1 MNLEQLVF
9 VILISFS
16 TIFVFADS
24 NDEIESLSV
33 KAINSFQIG
42 ELEQAISYLDQILEI
57 DPNNLNALNSK
68 GGALIKLG
76 RMDEAVIYIDNV
88 LEADPN
94 HVHALFNKGVSLT
107 ELGRNKEAIPYFTK
121 VLEIDPDY
129 DFSKYNLAKGLKS
142 LYNRVDGYVEIM
154 IYDSQDRL
162 VNYIIKP
169 ELRIL
174 KIKPAFDMIDD
185 WPVTKT
191 INRNGQDFN
200 VHQLVIKKII
210 IEDEIVGSNFI
221 KMELK
226 NFSREDHKI
235 TSILGEDPF
244 VFKFRGSQYIVEE
257 GDTVYHVFTIF
268 RPVE

>member
-24 NDEIESLSV
+24 NDEIELLIS
-33 KAINSFQIG
+33 KAIDSFQLG
-42 ELEQAISYLDQILEI
+42 EFKQAISYLDQILEI
-57 DPNNLNALNSK
+57 DPINLDALNSK

-76 RMDEAVIYIDNV
+76 RMEEAVTYFDKV

-94 HVHALFNKGVSLT
+94 HVGALINKGVYLA
-107 ELGRNKEAIPYFTK
+107 ELGREKEAITYFTK
-121 VLEIDPDY
+121 VLEIEPDY
-129 DFSKYNLAKGLKS
+129 DFSKHNLAKGLNL
-142 LYNRVDGYVEIM
+142 LYTRVDGYVEIM
-154 IYDSQDRL
+154 VYDSQDRL

-169 ELRIL
+169 ELRVL
-174 KIKPAFDMIDD
+174 KIHAAYDMIDD
-185 WPVTKT
+185 WPVSKT

-200 VHQLVIKKII
+200 VHQTVTERIVN
-210 IEDEIVGSNFI
+210 EDEIIGLTFV
-221 KMELK
+221 KMELT
-226 NFSREDHKI
+226 NFSPEDHKI

-244 VFKFRGSQYIVEE
+244 VFKFRRSQYIVEE